1 MADTRL
7 RGFVEAAL
15 TAGKS
20 RDEIRAALS
29 AAGWH
34 PEQIGDGL
42 AEFADVPFAVPVPRP
57 RAHLSARDAF
67 LYMLMFGALYVS
79 AFNLGRLLFAFINRA
94 FPLAPFEATAAAGTI
109 RWTTASLII
118 AFPLF
123 LWLAVKLSR
132 ELAVDPARRQSAIRR
147 WLIYLTLLV
156 AAAFI
161 VGDAITLVYSL
172 LSGETTLR
180 FLLKVVVVG
189 AITGVMFG
197 YFLRAVRTD
206 GAASGP

>member
-7 RGFVEAAL
+7 RAFVEAAL
-15 TAGKS
+15 AAGKS
-20 RDEIRAALS
+20 REEIQAALR

-79 AFNLGRLLFAFINRA
+79 AFNLARLLFAFINRA
-94 FPLAPFEATAAAGTI
+94 FPLNPFETTAAGGTI
-109 RWTTASLII
+109 RWTTASLIV

-132 ELAVDPARRQSAIRR
+132 ELAMEPARRQSPIRR

-172 LSGETTLR
+172 LSGDTTLR
-180 FLLKVVVVG
+180 FMLKVVVVG
-189 AITGVMFG
+189 AITGVTFG
-197 YFLRAVRTD
+197 YFLHAVRAD

>member
-7 RGFVEAAL
+7 RAFVEAAL
-15 TAGKS
+15 AAGKS
-20 RDEIRAALS
+20 REEIHVALR

-79 AFNLGRLLFAFINRA
+79 AFNLGRMLFAFINRA
-94 FPLAPFEATAAAGTI
+94 FPLTPFETTAAAGTI

-132 ELAVDPARRQSAIRR
+132 ELAVEPARRQSAIRR

-156 AAAFI
+156 AASFI

-172 LSGETTLR
+172 LSGDTTLR
-180 FLLKVVVVG
+180 FMLKVVVVG
-189 AITGVMFG
+189 AITGVTFG
-197 YFLRAVRTD
+197 YFLRAARSD
-206 GAASGP
+206 GATSGP